1 MELRQALNL
10 ACKVDVLRKL
20 EGSSVE
26 YERGAS
32 KTKVEMVAGLPMLGA
47 DAVEVS
53 AVVVHASAIRLGVR
67 CYRAAG

>member
-1 MELRQALNL
+1 M
-10 ACKVDVLRKL
+10 
-20 EGSSVE
+20 E

-53 AVVVHASAIRLGVR
+53 AAVVHTSAIRL
-67 CYRAAG
+67 